1 MSDGVQILL
10 GVLIGYV
17 IGMFPSADLVA
28 RVATRGTVDLRAA
41 GSGNPGGLNAARVLG
56 RKWGLLVIVLDTAK
70 GTLAGFVGLALGDAG
85 AYAAG
90 TAVIAGH
97 CWPVY
102 NGFRGG
108 KGVAAAGGS
117 FISVF
122 PPMLPIDGLASL
134 AVVVVTRNSRL
145 AIRARVA
152 GLGGGGRRVV
162 GRRPAHLVGS
172 RARARTGDLRR
183 GGCGH
188 DPGQVL
194 GDRPVGWPIPVG
206 LAGHAARDLDDVVA
220 SSPRP
225 SRRCPHRHP
234 RRPR

>member
-1 MSDGVQILL
+1 MSDGLQIIV

-28 RVATRGTVDLRAA
+28 RLASRGSVDLRAA

-56 RKWGLLVIVLDTAK
+56 RKWGLLVIVMDAAK
-70 GTLAGFVGLALGDAG
+70 GALAGFIGLALGDAA

-117 FISVF
+117 FIAGF
-122 PPMLPIDGLASL
+122 PPLMPGDGVITASV
-134 AVVVVTRNSRL
+134 AVLGKSSRL
-145 AIRARVA
+145 AIKVALIVWVVSAAVWWAADLPMWWGPEPSFGLVVYAVVGAAMIQLRFTLSDRAGGA
-152 GLGGGGRRVV
+152 GL
-162 GRRPAHLVGS
+162 
-172 RARARTGDLRR
+172 
-183 GGCGH
+183 
-188 DPGQVL
+188 
-194 GDRPVGWPIPVG
+194 
-206 LAGHAARDLDDVVA
+206 
-220 SSPRP
+220 
-225 SRRCPHRHP
+225 
-234 RRPR
+234 